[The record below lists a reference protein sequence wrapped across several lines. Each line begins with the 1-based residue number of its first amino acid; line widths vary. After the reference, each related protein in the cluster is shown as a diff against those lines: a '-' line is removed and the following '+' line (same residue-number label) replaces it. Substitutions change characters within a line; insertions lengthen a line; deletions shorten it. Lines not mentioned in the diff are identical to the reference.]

1 MVVQHQQYMHLYSD
15 DQIQAMPAGEI
26 KHFTATVSILMTNS
40 CFLTR
45 KTSLQKANTHEH
57 WFYGMT
63 MLPFL
68 ALGTYLSL
76 NDLHKV
82 LTTSIGIAM
91 NDELCFLKG
100 DTPAQQYERGTQ
112 EGGDYKCR
120 GCGCHAHMMEDIA
133 HALECKW
140 RSLMNLQELV
150 LAGKHGNQ
158 PGALQTV

>member
-1 MVVQHQQYMHLYSD
+1 
-15 DQIQAMPAGEI
+15 
-26 KHFTATVSILMTNS
+26 
-40 CFLTR
+40 
-45 KTSLQKANTHEH
+45 
-57 WFYGMT
+57 